1 MLKAYV
7 LLKFHKDPKETL
19 PIQEILKE
27 LKLIQGVREAHALFG
42 DIDGIVLVEAQT
54 PQLLTAIVQQIGSI
68 PGIERTD
75 TRIVVP

>member
-1 MLKAYV
+1 MLQAYV
-7 LLKFHKDPKETL
+7 LLKFHKDPQQAF

-27 LKLIQGVREAHALFG
+27 IRLIQGVKEAHALFG
-42 DIDGIVLVEAQT
+42 DIDGIALVEAQN
-54 PQLLTAIVQQIGSI
+54 PKLLTAIVQQMSSV

>member
-7 LLKFHKDPKETL
+7 LLKFHKDPSRAFPL
-19 PIQEILKE
+19 QEILKE
-27 LKLIQGVREAHALFG
+27 LELIQGVREAHALFG
-42 DIDGIVLVEAQT
+42 DIDGIALVEAQN
-54 PQLLTAIVQQIGSI
+54 PKLLTAIVQQISSV

>member
-7 LLKFHKDPKETL
+7 LLKFHKDPRQAF
-19 PIQEILKE
+19 PIQDILRE
-27 LKLIQGVREAHALFG
+27 LRMIQGVKEAHALFG
-42 DIDGIVLVEAQT
+42 DIDGIALVEAQT
-54 PQLLTAIVQQIGSI
+54 PQLLTAIVQQMSSV

>member
-1 MLKAYV
+1 MLQAYV
-7 LLKFHKDPKETL
+7 LLRFHKDPKQAL

-27 LKLIQGVREAHALFG
+27 LRLIQGVQEAHALFG
-42 DIDGIVLVEAQT
+42 DIDGIALVEAQN
-54 PQLLTAIVQQIGSI
+54 PKLLTAIVQQMSSV